1 MKIVA
6 FTFTLWPMF
15 CVAADPIFPS
25 AEGTT
30 WNYEMVE
37 ERPSADFDLTDPN
50 EEEHFAVRYRIGA
63 TEKIENKDLQ
73 RLEIYRADALE
84 AVDLIAIEEAG
95 ISCPARMNADGS
107 IVKLVPPQQMLA
119 LPLQSGK
126 GWTFDGTIG
135 ETKVRQ
141 RYEIAGEE
149 DVNVPA
155 GKFRAWRIRC
165 GQTLPAPAT
174 IDRWF
179 VPGTGFVKVETTLKG
194 PSGALLQKTSLR
206 LREPPKVVA
215 SAPQL
220 PTKVE
225 GKEFRAGLSSE
236 TKGGFKTE
244 FKSDTAAIYA
254 RWRGCD
260 LPEHAEVRAR
270 FIAENVADVSADYEI
285 DEARAAAPKADSSGV
300 FTLSKPDGGWT
311 PGNYRVEFFVNAEP
325 AQTVKFKISK

>member
-1 MKIVA
+1 MKIAA
-6 FTFTLWPMF
+6 FILALWPML
-15 CVAADPIFPS
+15 CLAADPVFPS

-30 WNYEMVE
+30 WNYEMVQE
-37 ERPSADFDLTDPN
+37 HPSADFDLTDPN
-50 EEEHFAVRYRIGA
+50 EEEHFVVSYRIGA

-73 RLEIYRADALE
+73 RLEIYRAEALE
-84 AVDLIAIEEAG
+84 TVDLIAIEEAG
-95 ISCPARMNADGS
+95 INCPARMNADGS
-107 IVKLVPPQQMLA
+107 IVKLIPPQQMLA

-149 DVNVPA
+149 DVEVPA

-179 VPGTGFVKVETTLKG
+179 VPGTGFVKVETTVKG
-194 PSGALLQKTSLR
+194 PSGALLQKTTLQ
-206 LREPPKVVA
+206 LKEPPKVVTG
-215 SAPQL
+215 APQVQ
-220 PTKVE
+220 TKVE
-225 GKEFRAGLSSE
+225 GKGFKAGLSSE
-236 TKGGFKTE
+236 AKGDFKTE
-244 FKSDTAAIYA
+244 FKSDTAAIFA
-254 RWRGCD
+254 RWSGRS

-285 DEARAAAPKADSSGV
+285 DEARATAPKADSSGV

-311 PGNYRVEFFVNAEP
+311 PGRYRVEFFVNAEP